1 MEKSNNV
8 ITCCLQ
14 CCVLYSASMIS
25 NAAHFHRSFRL
36 LAQLCALLIAEIL
49 RLHSISVIMKPT
61 IHNKITASFIN
72 QLLMF
77 VMTAIRSEFKADHG
91 ISLSLKTLSIQ
102 LPSYKGITCSN
113 MPVADVSRD
122 PPWLLPTNTE
132 EQRPLRTTTTGKRK
146 LGLQQCGCQSHSVG
160 LCTEKVQLSQST
172 VGPSRHQHHWSI

>member
-36 LAQLCALLIAEIL
+36 LAQLCALLIAEIV

-91 ISLSLKTLSIQ
+91 ISLSLKTLSMQ

-113 MPVADVSRD
+113 MPVGDVSRD
-122 PPWLLPTNTE
+122 PPGCSLPT
-132 EQRPLRTTTTGKRK
+132 QKSSARCA
-146 LGLQQCGCQSHSVG
+146 QQQQARESWGYNNVAVNHTVWACVRRRFSSVNR
-160 LCTEKVQLSQST
+160 L
-172 VGPSRHQHHWSI
+172 